1 MNIDLKPYPD
11 YKDSGLEWLGSI
23 PVHWD
28 ILRCKYVFREVDDR
42 SEAGEETHLS
52 MSQQYGL
59 VPSSKFSERRLY
71 SETYAGGKLCQVN
84 DLVLNRLKAHLGV
97 FAHAREP
104 GVVSPDYTVLRPLL
118 GDDVVFFELVFK
130 TPLYIAELRRST
142 KGIVEGFWRLYTDDF
157 YNIRVPVPPPQDR
170 EAILRF
176 IRAFD
181 SKVQR
186 FLRSR
191 RQLILVLNQQKQ
203 AIIKRAVIRGLDPNV
218 PLKPSGIDWLGD
230 IPEHWEVLRGKYL
243 FREIDLRSGTGD
255 EIHLSMS
262 QRHGLIRS
270 SDISERRLMSD
281 SYVGGKLCDKDD
293 LVLNRLKAHLGVFAL
308 APESGLVSPDY
319 TVFRATRSI
328 CLPFYEYLYRT
339 PLYCAEYR
347 KRVKG
352 IVQGFWR
359 LYTDD
364 FYDIPVPFPPIS
376 EQEMIVRRLTQ
387 DLSRT
392 DAAIE
397 RAYQEIDLVH
407 EYRTR
412 LLADVVTGKID
423 VRGLAPSSGD
433 EEIEFKL
440 EELDQVNDV
449 DGILGDDEP
458 TLVEEAADAGD

>member
-1 MNIDLKPYPD
+1 MNADLKPYPG
-11 YKDSGLEWLGSI
+11 YKDSGLTW
-23 PVHWD
+23 P
-28 ILRCKYVFREVDDR
+28 REVPNHWEVVPNRSLLKIRKQIVGDNSKDFKLLSLTLQGIIPRDLDNPEGKFPAEFNSYQVVEPGDLVFCLFDIDETPRTVGISGERGMITGAYTVFSCIDPLVANFLYLLYLAVDEQKGLRPFYTGLRKVVQKSTFMSIKVALPPETDR
-42 SEAGEETHLS
+42 SAIVT
-52 MSQQYGL
+52 
-59 VPSSKFSERRLY
+59 F
-71 SETYAGGKLCQVN
+71 
-84 DLVLNRLKAHLGV
+84 
-97 FAHAREP
+97 
-104 GVVSPDYTVLRPLL
+104 LR
-118 GDDVVFFELVFK
+118 
-130 TPLYIAELRRST
+130 
-142 KGIVEGFWRLYTDDF
+142 
-157 YNIRVPVPPPQDR
+157 Q
-170 EAILRF
+170 
-176 IRAFD
+176 FD
-181 SKVQR
+181 IKVQR
-186 FLRSR
+186 LIRNR
-191 RQLILVLNQQKQ
+191 RRLIKVLNEQKQ
-203 AIIKRAVIRGLDPNV
+203 AIINQAVTRGLNPKTSH
-218 PLKPSGIDWLGD
+218 KPSGIDWLGD

-243 FREIDLRSGTGD
+243 FREVDLRSGTGD
-255 EIHLSMS
+255 ETHLSMS
-262 QRHGLIRS
+262 QRHGLIPS
-270 SDISERRLMSD
+270 SDMSERRLMSD

-387 DLSRT
+387 DLSRI

-423 VRGLAPSSGD
+423 VSDLAPSSGD
-433 EEIEFKL
+433 EELGFEL

-458 TLVEEAADAGD
+458 TLIEEAADAGD